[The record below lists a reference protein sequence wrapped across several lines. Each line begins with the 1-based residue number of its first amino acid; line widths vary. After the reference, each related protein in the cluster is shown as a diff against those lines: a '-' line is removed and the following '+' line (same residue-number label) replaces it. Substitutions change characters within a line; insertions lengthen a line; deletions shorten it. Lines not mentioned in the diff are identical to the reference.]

1 MSHRCIKCN
10 KKRASSAN
18 LGTYYYGNI
27 LSSRNKYSGSGE
39 KITDQYSMRG
49 QGNLPVC
56 NRCVLMKR
64 IIVFLTFLASTGI
77 FIISIFIS
85 RWSDQ
90 SGLLKFVHY
99 LSTLFSVGVGLFSIF
114 ILSYAI
120 IYAVKDRDDIR
131 DEIAVDYKSHTDKYY
146 AYFTPKQYH
155 KMR

>member
-10 KKRASSAN
+10 KKRASSEN

-39 KITDQYSMRG
+39 KITNQYSIRG

-64 IIVFLTFLASTGI
+64 IIVFLTFLASIGI
-77 FIISIFIS
+77 LIISIFIS

-99 LSTLFSVGVGLFSIF
+99 LSALLSVGVGLFSIF
-114 ILSYAI
+114 ILSYVI
-120 IYAVKDRDDIR
+120 IYIFKDKDDIR
-131 DEIAVDYKSHTDKYY
+131 DEIAVDYKRHTDKYY
-146 AYFTPKQYH
+146 TYFTPKQYH